1 MTTEE
6 FKKEMIKLMEKVEN
20 SEELTSEEV
29 NYIVRKVDRTSD
41 LYLLFNQNYEIIQN
55 LNPMDGIKAISYKKL
70 HESKN
75 DIVEEL
81 IEEEEESESIEDIA
95 NMYES
100 VEENVAKMLNEDLE
114 NDLAGFVPPSLK
126 EFGDIAGIALTDRA
140 LFKSV
145 YEGLYFT
152 INNSGYKAAKE
163 KDPVTG
169 ETYYVFKNEA
179 DLIDFCNKINE
190 IKEKLEAELL
200 ENRTNYMAITATGLD
215 ILMRYDELYN
225 KFTDNG
231 RNKDN
236 IDTNSKV
243 ILKSLY
249 DKYTKD
255 IQQELEVT
263 HDYLVTLS
271 FTIRLCKNVIKIAKE
286 ELCKSVIKIDKN
298 ESNSQSE
305 DIEI

>member
-1 MTTEE
+1 MAHVEMT
-6 FKKEMIKLMEKVEN
+6 KEKVNELMEKMRN
-20 SEELTSEEV
+20 MGDLTPDELMYLVS
-29 NYIVRKVDRTSD
+29 KVDKNSD
-41 LYLLFNQNYEIIQN
+41 LYLLFTQNYEVNYGFEPTEDVKYTTREEIEKGIDDIE
-55 LNPMDGIKAISYKKL
+55 MDM
-70 HESKN
+70 N
-75 DIVEEL
+75 
-81 IEEEEESESIEDIA
+81 
-95 NMYES
+95 S

-114 NDLAGFVPPSLK
+114 NDLAGFVPPSLE

-152 INNSGYKAAKE
+152 INNTGSKAAKE
-163 KDPVTG
+163 KDLVTG

-179 DLIDFCNKINE
+179 DLFDFCNKVNE

-215 ILMRYDELYN
+215 ILMRYDELYE

-231 RNKDN
+231 TNKDN

-271 FTIRLCKNVIKIAKE
+271 FTISLCKNVIKIAK
-286 ELCKSVIKIDKN
+286 N
-298 ESNSQSE
+298 EFYSQSE
-305 DIEI
+305 DMEATE

>member
-1 MTTEE
+1 MVHV
-6 FKKEMIKLMEKVEN
+6 KEMSK
-20 SEELTSEEV
+20 EELKELKRKMENFEDLLSILSSDEIEYILSNV
-29 NYIVRKVDRTSD
+29 DKNLIEINSLLEKNYILIGDPNLGIRAIPK
-41 LYLLFNQNYEIIQN
+41 NEYEFEIEKD
-55 LNPMDGIKAISYKKL
+55 MD
-70 HESKN
+70 
-75 DIVEEL
+75 
-81 IEEEEESESIEDIA
+81 SI
-95 NMYES
+95 
-100 VEENVAKMLNEDLE
+100 EENVAKMLNEDLE
-114 NDLAGFVPPSLK
+114 NDLAGFVPPSLE

-179 DLIDFCNKINE
+179 DLIDFCNKVNE

-215 ILMRYDELYN
+215 ILMRYDELYR
-225 KFTDNG
+225 KFTDNA

-271 FTIRLCKNVIKIAKE
+271 FTIRLCKNVIKIAKDE
-286 ELCKSVIKIDKN
+286 F
-298 ESNSQSE
+298 NSQSE
-305 DIEI
+305 DMKVSE